1 MLDRCSLEDGMR
13 RQLTVAVLL
22 GIAPIICFAQQSSHK
37 LSDYAGTW
45 QANFEGT
52 QFMTIKLVEKDGHM
66 TGSVS
71 CGDINVDLN
80 GDVIR
85 AEAPESESPIV
96 GHRNRQINNSYD
108 PELRRARNVRRR
120 CCRSPNG
127 HRRSTG
133 STPATT

>member
-37 LSDYAGTW
+37 LSDYAGTG

-52 QFMTIKLVEKDGHM
+52 QFMTVKLVERDGRM

-71 CGDINVDLN
+71 VGDINVDLN

-85 AEAPESESPIV
+85 AEAPESESPIA
-96 GHRNRQINNSYD
+96 NSRLLPFGGWEPTSHGED
-108 PELRRARNVRRR
+108 PA
-120 CCRSPNG
+120 
-127 HRRSTG
+127 
-133 STPATT
+133 